1 MAARVIGPKMT
12 KFLGAI
18 LLLVAGLAAFGIYYG
33 DGETTA
39 GKPVSATV
47 EEELPAHEQERL
59 ARLKSLQEA
68 VKKIPATDYMTN
80 LNMYDELRRLD
91 PDDKRFQQRY
101 AHYNAK
107 KDEALAMQWYP
118 ERFVKIVDLSWE
130 RAFLGTIMELDLTIK
145 NALRHPVKDIKFR
158 CVHSAPSGTVID
170 TNERVIREV
179 IEAGSTRSFRNIN
192 MGFMGAQV
200 AQTDCSVV
208 GVTRAG

>member
-1 MAARVIGPKMT
+1 MT
-12 KFLGAI
+12 KILGAI
-18 LLLVAGLAAFGIYYG
+18 LLLVAGLMAFGIYFG
-33 DGETTA
+33 DGGETTA

-47 EEELPAHEQERL
+47 EEELPAHEQERR

-68 VKKIPATDYMTN
+68 VKNVPATDYMMN
-80 LNMYDELRRLD
+80 LSMYDELRRLD
-91 PDDKRFQQRY
+91 PDNKRFQQKY

-118 ERFVKIVDLSWE
+118 ERFLKIVDLSWD

-145 NALRHPVKDIKFR
+145 NALRHPVKNIKLR

-170 TNERVIREV
+170 TNERVIHEV
-179 IEAGSTRSFRNIN
+179 IEAGSTRIFRDIN
-192 MGFMGAQV
+192 MGFIGAQV
-200 AQTDCSVV
+200 AQTACSVV

>member
-1 MAARVIGPKMT
+1 MT